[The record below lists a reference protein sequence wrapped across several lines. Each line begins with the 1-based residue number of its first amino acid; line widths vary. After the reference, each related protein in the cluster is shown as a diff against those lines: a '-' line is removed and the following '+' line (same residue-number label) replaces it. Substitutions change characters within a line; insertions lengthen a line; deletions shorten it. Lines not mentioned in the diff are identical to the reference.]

1 MKMSALQ
8 YFIIPETVTAA
19 CGKLVTTR
27 KISRP
32 VMISQMSVDMNI
44 HQDWLT
50 GMALNVTTG
59 DLCVTVASIKQNRN
73 RLIIFNNGRKKTS
86 FAIEQTT
93 GASYSRRVHFPN
105 TVKNIDSFSELAT
118 L

>member
-1 MKMSALQ
+1 MSALK
-8 YFIIPETVTAA
+8 YSIIPETVTAA

-27 KISRP
+27 KIARP
-32 VMISQMSVDMNI
+32 VMISQISVDMNI

-93 GASYSRRVHFPN
+93 GEINSCRVHFP
-105 TVKNIDSFSELAT
+105 KHSKKH
-118 L
+118 